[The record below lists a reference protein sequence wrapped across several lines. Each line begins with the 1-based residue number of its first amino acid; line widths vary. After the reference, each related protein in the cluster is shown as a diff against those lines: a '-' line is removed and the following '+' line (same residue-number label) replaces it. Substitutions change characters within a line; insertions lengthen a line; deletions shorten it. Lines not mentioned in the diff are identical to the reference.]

1 MTIDDLKYAQRE
13 RVIFLDRCLT
23 WRGTAKRRD
32 LMERFR
38 ISSAQAALD
47 FRTYLQLAPVPPD
60 YDPVRKA
67 YVAQA
72 NHQSL
77 VTANVATDFE
87 VLESVEDAEG
97 GSASVPRPFRQADA
111 TIVARLYN
119 LIGAGKAVH
128 VCYTSMSTGDDEG
141 QWLAP
146 VRFTS
151 DGENVHLRAF
161 SFKHQAYRDYLPIR
175 FSPSSSFEERQ
186 LEQAL
191 PSDDEWSTRS
201 RIFLRPNEA
210 LSAEQALV
218 VRKEYGF
225 SGDLLVVVVRQ
236 ALEFYLKR
244 RWRLEEKN
252 ARLQIVKIEHDVWPE
267 GGFGNVI
274 DR

>member
-1 MTIDDLKYAQRE
+1 MTINDLKYAQRE

-23 WRGTAKRRD
+23 WRGAANRRD
-32 LMERFR
+32 LIDRFR
-38 ISSAQAALD
+38 ISSAQAAID

-67 YVAQA
+67 YIARA

-77 VTANVATDFE
+77 MTPSLTTDIE
-87 VLESVEDAEG
+87 VLEDAEDG
-97 GSASVPRPFRQADA
+97 ESGSASVPRPFRQADA
-111 TIVARLYN
+111 AIVARLYN
-119 LIGAGKAVH
+119 VMRTGKAIH
-128 VCYTSMSTGDDEG
+128 VSYTSMTTGADEG

-175 FSPSSSFEERQ
+175 FSPSSSFDERQ

-191 PSDDEWSTRS
+191 PLDEEWRTRA
-201 RIFLRPNEA
+201 RIFLRPHA
-210 LSAEQALV
+210 GLSAEQAAV
-218 VRKEYGF
+218 VSKEYGF
-225 SGDLLVVVVRQ
+225 SGELLVVVVRQ
-236 ALEFYLKR
+236 AMEFYLKR

-252 ARLQIVKIEHDVWPE
+252 ARLQIVKIEHEPWDDGRE
-267 GGFGNVI
+267 G
-274 DR
+274 